1 MFAAF
6 ENIVDFDISVADVI
20 FMTFL
25 QRSAEVY
32 SDFSEFF
39 RGNLSIFQIL
49 PQRLQI
55 FHINQDSQA
64 ALPRNGH
71 DLSLVY
77 PDNVL
82 LFLHGPDHLNLFEA
96 VFRLFAEISVQTIRS
111 DLRVGSPVQIRII
124 CRYLNDFDRNLPSGL
139 CLIRACFRCR
149 QINRRGRSFPQLMG
163 NFICRNDVLK

>member
-1 MFAAF
+1 MA
-6 ENIVDFDISVADVI
+6 
-20 FMTFL
+20 FL
-25 QRSAEVY
+25 QRPAEVY
-32 SDFSEFF
+32 TDFSKVF

-71 DLSLVY
+71 DLSLVD

-82 LFLHGPDHLNLFEA
+82 LFLHGPDHFNLFET
-96 VFRLFAEISVQTIRS
+96 VFRLFAEVSVQMIRS

-124 CRYLNDFDRNLPSGL
+124 CRYLNDFDRNLPSGR
-139 CLIRACFRCR
+139 CLFRACFRCR
-149 QINRRGRSFPQLMG
+149 QINGRGRSFPQLM
-163 NFICRNDVLK
+163 NNLICRNDVLKYFYSHQKYRIVKYL